1 MAQQSLTEDDPS
13 FMLSLI
19 FEGEYILSS
28 MLSADVDYVQ
38 IPQPHASIAPPQ
50 YRANPRH
57 FYGSA
62 SMPLHVNGDMDAVII
77 SVPEPTP
84 KEDQMYKD
92 AIRQQEQQNH
102 PAATQQ

>member
-1 MAQQSLTEDDPS
+1 MS
-13 FMLSLI
+13 
-19 FEGEYILSS
+19 
-28 MLSADVDYVQ
+28 SADVDYVQ
-38 IPQPHASIAPPQ
+38 IPQPHDPISPPQ

-62 SMPLHVNGDMDAVII
+62 SMPLHVDGDMDAVTI

-84 KEDQMYKD
+84 KENQMYKE
-92 AIRQQEQQNH
+92 AKQEQQNH